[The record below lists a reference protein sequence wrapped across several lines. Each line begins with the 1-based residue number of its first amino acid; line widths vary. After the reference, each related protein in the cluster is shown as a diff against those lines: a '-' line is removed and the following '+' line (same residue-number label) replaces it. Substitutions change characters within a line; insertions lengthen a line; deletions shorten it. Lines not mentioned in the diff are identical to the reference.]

1 MDNDPRTTDAI
12 KILRR
17 RVQLAKPSMLE
28 RSNGKKSY
36 TGLIGLG
43 LTCILQGLGFMGDLQ
58 AVVTAVGLTDVDLFV
73 VLVSFFGSLVGIGFT
88 HKLTKATDAAGGHNG
103 GAQ

>member
-43 LTCILQGLGFMGDLQ
+43 LTCILQGLGLMDDLQ
-58 AVVTAVGLTDVDLFV
+58 AIVTAAGLTDVDVFV

-88 HKLTKATDAAGGHNG
+88 HKIVKITDNG
-103 GAQ
+103 GAR